1 MLMNAIRHFP
11 SKPTSVLFVC
21 DDNSR
26 YSLVCEALVRS
37 QEIPGIRAF
46 SAGLDPA
53 DRADPFALSALTLA
67 GVSSE
72 GLWPKHWDGF
82 AHPYRKIVDLVVILG
97 KSTAKRLPRNFP
109 GEPKYLM
116 WDFNGLSSQR
126 YNYGIWRDI
135 QVLRPYVDELVT
147 DLQAGDHIGH
157 DIDLL
162 AAE

>member
-1 MLMNAIRHFP
+1 MPMNAIRQFL

-46 SAGLDPA
+46 SAGIDPA

-82 AHPYRKIVDLVVILG
+82 AHPYRKIVDLVVILD
-97 KSTAKRLPRNFP
+97 KATAKRLPRNFP
-109 GEPKYLM
+109 GEPKYLV
-116 WDFNGLSSQR
+116 WDFNGQSNQQ

-135 QVLRPYVDELVT
+135 QVLRPYVDGLIM
-147 DLQAGDHIGH
+147 DLQAGYHVERDV
-157 DIDLL
+157 DLL